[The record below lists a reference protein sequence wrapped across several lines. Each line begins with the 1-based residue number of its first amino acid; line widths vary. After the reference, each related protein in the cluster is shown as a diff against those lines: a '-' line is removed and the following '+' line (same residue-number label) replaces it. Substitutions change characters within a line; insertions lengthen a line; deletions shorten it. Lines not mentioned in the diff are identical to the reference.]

1 MMFLLIVTV
10 TSMLLAAIMSV
21 TAWRIAG
28 DERRRSDA
36 RVAALSAEIHDGDDA
51 GRVLWDPPHSRVQQ
65 DPADSQLDPACS
77 ALFATPPRRSASRPF
92 AIAGAGA
99 LVFGAAAA
107 IAIVSGR
114 GLGHAPGHAGMA
126 AVTAAAPTA
135 LPLELVALGH
145 ERSGDQLTVR
155 GVVRNPASGAGMA
168 GLTAVVL
175 VFTPD
180 GGFAASGR
188 APVDAAALGPGTE
201 STFVVTLPRA
211 GDAARYRV
219 SFRTGDRLVA
229 HLDRRHES

>member
-36 RVAALSAEIHDGDDA
+36 RVAALSAEIHDGDEV
-51 GRVLWDPPHSRVQQ
+51 GRVLWQPPHSRGQQ
-65 DPADSQLDPACS
+65 DPADNQLDPACS
-77 ALFATPPRRSASRPF
+77 ALFATPPSRAASRPF

-114 GLGHAPGHAGMA
+114 GLGHAPGDAGT

-145 ERSGDQLTVR
+145 ERAGDQLTVR
-155 GVVRNPASGAGMA
+155 GVVRNPASGASMA

-188 APVDAAALGPGTE
+188 APLDAAALGPGTE
-201 STFVVTLPRA
+201 STFVVTLPGA